1 LIGGRL
7 RRGLGGWR
15 SLLDPVTR
23 GWAVVTAASVGRLVL
38 GFVASVLV
46 ARILGPAQYGL
57 FSILGRV
64 SAVAALVVDGGLT
77 NAAVDRMASVV
88 RADRPALARRAVNF
102 FWVRMAAAAVGVSV
116 GIALASPLARIVF
129 GPDANASLFALN
141 LVGVLATASSGSLSA
156 ILQAIG
162 QFGRL
167 GAVLI
172 SNSALTAVLAV
183 LLATAHALDLFTAV
197 GVLGVGTSI
206 ASFAVALWLLPRD
219 LRPGRASRQELA
231 GEGRALFG
239 VSRWLWLAHLFG
251 MLAAQADVLM
261 VNWWAGL
268 DVAGPYAL
276 AVNLAAKAE
285 VINQSLTTVVLPAAS
300 SLRGQSAVSTYI
312 KRGLI
317 RSGLISLVLLVLI
330 PMAGPL
336 IQLAY
341 GGAFLGSIGLFQ
353 GLLGVAIFDI
363 CAMPLLLLAF
373 PAGRFRLL
381 AIADAA
387 RLITLVVS
395 ASWMIPL
402 LGAQGAVLA
411 RLASR
416 VLGAGLVLLALR
428 RPTPA
433 SS

>member
-1 LIGGRL
+1 
-7 RRGLGGWR
+7 LG
-15 SLLDPVTR
+15 SVLDPVTR

-64 SAVAALVVDGGLT
+64 STVAALVVDAGLT
-77 NAAVDRMASVV
+77 NAAVDRMAAAMHGD
-88 RADRPALARRAVNF
+88 RAALARRAVSF
-102 FWVRMAAAAVGVSV
+102 FWVRMAAALAGVSL
-116 GIALASPLARIVF
+116 GIVLAGPLSRSVLGA
-129 GPDANASLFALN
+129 GADTGLFALN

-167 GAVLI
+167 GAVLVT
-172 SNSALTAVLAV
+172 NSVLTA
-183 LLATAHALDLFTAV
+183 LLALLLAATHALDLFTAV

-206 ASFAVALWLLPRD
+206 VSFAVALWLLPRD
-219 LRPGRASRQELA
+219 LRPGGAGGQELA
-231 GEGRALFG
+231 REGRALFG
-239 VSRWLWLAHLFG
+239 VSRWLWLAYLFG
-251 MLAAQADVLM
+251 MLAAQVDLLM

-276 AVNLAAKAE
+276 AVNLAAKAD

-300 SLRGQSAVSTYI
+300 SLRDRGAVRPYI

-317 RSGLISLVLLVLI
+317 RSSLISLVLLLLI
-330 PMAGPL
+330 PLAGPL

-341 GGAFLGSIGLFQ
+341 GDAFRGAVGLFQ

-387 RLITLVVS
+387 RLVTLVAS
-395 ASWMIPL
+395 ASWLIPL
-402 LGAQGAVLA
+402 LGVRGAVLA

-416 VLGAGLVLLALR
+416 VIGAGLILLALR
-428 RPTPA
+428 RMMRAPSQEEP
-433 SS
+433 S

>member
-1 LIGGRL
+1 L
-7 RRGLGGWR
+7 RPV
-15 SLLDPVTR
+15 LDPVTR

-64 SAVAALVVDGGLT
+64 SVVAALVVDGGLT
-77 NAAVDRMASVV
+77 NAAVDRMAAVGPG
-88 RADRPALARRAVNF
+88 DRPVLARRAVSF
-102 FWVRMAAAAVGVSV
+102 FWVRMTAAVAGVSL
-116 GIALASPLARIVF
+116 GIVLAGPLSRIAF
-129 GPDANASLFALN
+129 GPEANASLFALN
-141 LVGVLATASSGSLSA
+141 LVGVLATASSGTLSA

-167 GAVLI
+167 GAVLLT
-172 SNSALTAVLAV
+172 NSALTAMLAV
-183 LLATAHALDLFTAV
+183 LLAAAHALDLFTAV
-197 GVLGVGTSI
+197 GVLGVATSI
-206 ASFAVALWLLPRD
+206 VSFAVALWLLPPD
-219 LRPGRASRQELA
+219 LRPGRATCPELVR
-231 GEGRALFG
+231 EGRALFA
-239 VSRWLWLAHLFG
+239 VSRWLWLAHLLA

-261 VNWWAGL
+261 VNWWGGL
-268 DVAGPYAL
+268 GVAGPYAL

-300 SLRGQSAVSTYI
+300 SLRDRSAVIPYI
-312 KRGLI
+312 KRALV
-317 RSGLISLVLLVLI
+317 RSALISLVLLLLI
-330 PMAGPL
+330 PAAGPL

-341 GGAFLGSIGLFQ
+341 GGAFRGSVGLFQ

-381 AIADAA
+381 AMADAA

-395 ASWMIPL
+395 AGWMIPL
-402 LGAQGAVLA
+402 LGARGAVVA
-411 RLASR
+411 RVASR
-416 VLGAGLVLLALR
+416 VVGAGVVLLALR
-428 RPTPA
+428 RWRRAPNHA
-433 SS
+433 